1 MSNKAIRNAMMT
13 AKKYARRKFA
23 TDGFVDPTSNPLNK
37 DDPSQWLNPGGI
49 DNLDNMNKIGWANA
63 LLGTLSN
70 PDKPE
75 DFNPLETSYWALGG
89 EIAPLTTAGVAA
101 INMMTTPAN
110 EGEDEEARR
119 YLYDPNYPQWRL
131 DWAKHDLG
139 LDNPQ
144 KRGGRIGYDSGGAPV
159 KIDPVTGLPINQGN
173 GGGPDNS
180 SPSSPNSSTSS
191 TGFGPIDNA
200 IANPGQTA
208 TNIGAGIALGAL
220 GPIGM
225 GISAANT
232 VSGLLGGPT
241 IGSTLVGPSEP
252 STPTNVG
259 TVASYSNAPT
269 STTTS
274 STPSSSTSHAGMSD
288 QLGADIQDTNAASAA
303 LMGDIQAGLN
313 SSTTNSSSTPT
324 SSVSSPST
332 SSTPMGLDQASN
344 LIGTSFISDMPGIGP
359 AQTGV
364 FGLSGPVGSDV
375 VSINTDQAAQQGH
388 FGVEGIIGSNGLPT
402 GSAQQAALESTFGP
416 NSAEQSALDA
426 VQAGINSAS
435 LAESPSSAP
444 PDGTP
449 PDGTPPDGTPPDGT
463 PPDGTPPDGGTPDGG
478 SPDGGSPG
486 GDDDGHTGGRF
497 TNPNRRPKAFRV
509 KHNWNKHIE
518 MMSQDDLKKEIR
530 KALMTAKRG
539 T

>member
-1 MSNKAIRNAMMT
+1 MSDKAIRNAIMT
-13 AKKYARRKFA
+13 ARKFARRKFA
-23 TDGFVDPTSNPLNK
+23 DGG
-37 DDPSQWLNPGGI
+37 Q
-49 DNLDNMNKIGWANA
+49 
-63 LLGTLSN
+63 
-70 PDKPE
+70 
-75 DFNPLETSYWALGG
+75 
-89 EIAPLTTAGVAA
+89 
-101 INMMTTPAN
+101 
-110 EGEDEEARR
+110 
-119 YLYDPNYPQWRL
+119 
-131 DWAKHDLG
+131 
-139 LDNPQ
+139 
-144 KRGGRIGYDSGGAPV
+144 PV
-159 KIDPVTGLPINQGN
+159 KIDPVTGLPIPQD
-173 GGGPDNS
+173 GGGGADGSSASPAPSTSDNS
-180 SPSSPNSSTSS
+180 TSP

-259 TVASYSNAPT
+259 TVASYSNSPT

-324 SSVSSPST
+324 STVSDALGATNS
-332 SSTPMGLDQASN
+332 GA
-344 LIGTSFISDMPGIGP
+344 
-359 AQTGV
+359 
-364 FGLSGPVGSDV
+364 FGLSGPTGS
-375 VSINTDQAAQQGH
+375 SN
-388 FGVEGIIGSNGLPT
+388 IGSFGFPSNGPLETNDVSQNDASLGAMQGPGAPVASASTNFGSYGNHGDPTMGATDRGNPLSMAQAFDQNTALATIANALSDPNIAASPNYSSVIGSSLP
-402 GSAQQAALESTFGP
+402 GGYGDLASSFGP
-416 NSAEQSALDA
+416 DSTEASALA
-426 VQAGINSAS
+426 AAQAGINSAS

-444 PDGTP
+444 PDGTT
-449 PDGTPPDGTPPDGT
+449 PDGTPPDGATPGGGTPDGGT
-463 PPDGTPPDGGTPDGG
+463 PDGGTPDGGTPDGG

-497 TNPNRRPKAFRV
+497 TNPNRRPKEFRV

-530 KALMTAKRG
+530 KAFMTAKRR